1 MVRMGLADSFDKIC
15 TITPKGDQIWL
26 PLGATAIDF
35 AYAVHLE
42 LGHECTGVLVNGR
55 STSLSAPLQ
64 NNDVVKILTSQV
76 GVGPSPDWLDVVQT
90 RRARSAIRHWLKEQ
104 EVSDG
109 ATAVPLHNT
118 IELTAISH
126 PALIADISQ
135 IIANSGLN
143 MSRFQAE
150 QLADGIMRMQIG
162 LAQVTDE
169 LVAQLRQVEAVQEVT
184 TRVEGAKRPF
194 PTPTTSN
201 PHTLRPVSGE
211 GFFGRRAELRELV
224 NNLRGVRPGEAVLL
238 WGARRVGKT
247 SLLMQFQQNVLGRG
261 DYLPVFVDMQR
272 LSGRS
277 TTRFLHD
284 IYKAIADAFDDE
296 HAKAPTVTRMR
307 RDPMGIFRSFLENE
321 PRLHSRHLVLILD
334 EFQLL
339 AELEEDKASIADIN
353 RYFRSLIQHG
363 RGLTVIFS
371 GGGVLDGLL
380 QQPAASFMLEVAV
393 YQKIDCLDEVAARQ
407 LIVQSVAHV
416 QYEETVVASLLSLT
430 AGHPYYLQW
439 VCGELVA
446 RAAQDGR
453 SHITPQDLTALL
465 TEWLPG
471 QGEQFFSHLWGSSVG
486 IGREMQQRYKVLV
499 TAVAQ
504 SKKTW
509 QPLTRITRTL
519 SPHLSESEVWRLAQ
533 DLVKMD
539 TLLVMGKRYRLK
551 VPLFARWLRA
561 NLTVEAVVREEGGD

>member
-1 MVRMGLADSFDKIC
+1 MTSPQQTAADTMRVF
-15 TITPKGDQIWL
+15 TPQGDELLL
-26 PLGATAIDF
+26 PVGATAIDF

-55 STSLSAPLQ
+55 STPLSSPLQ
-64 NNDVVKILTSQV
+64 DGDVVKILTSQV

-104 EVSDG
+104 AEAEDET
-109 ATAVPLHNT
+109 TAVPISAHTL
-118 IELTAISH
+118 ELTALTRPTLLTEITLLV
-126 PALIADISQ
+126 AQ
-135 IIANSGLN
+135 SGQN

-150 QLADGIMRMQIG
+150 QVSGELTRVEVG
-162 LAQVTDE
+162 LAAVPE
-169 LVAQLRQVEAVQEVT
+169 VLLAKLRQVEGVQWVT
-184 TRVEGAKRPF
+184 VGVAQRPF
-194 PTPTTSN
+194 SPAAISN

-277 TTRFLHD
+277 TSRFLHD
-284 IYKAIADAFDDE
+284 IYKSIAEAIDE
-296 HAKAPTVTRMR
+296 KPPTVTRMK
-307 RDPMGIFRSFLENE
+307 RDPLGFFRSFLENE
-321 PRLHSRHLVLILD
+321 ARLQDRHLVLILD

-339 AELEEDKASIADIN
+339 AELEEDGVTVADIN

-371 GGGVLDGLL
+371 GGGVLDVLL
-380 QQPAASFMLEVAV
+380 KQPAASFMLEVAV
-393 YQKIDCLDEVAARQ
+393 YQQIGCLDEAAARQ
-407 LIVQSVAHV
+407 LIEQSVARV
-416 QYEETVVASLLSLT
+416 QYEAAVVESLLSLT

-446 RAAQDGR
+446 RAERHGR
-453 SHITPQDLTALL
+453 SHIMPTDLTTLL

-486 IGREMQQRYKVLV
+486 LTREMQQRYKVVV

-504 SKKTW
+504 SNKTW
-509 QPLTRITRTL
+509 QPLNKIARTL
-519 SPHLSESEVWRLAQ
+519 APYLAESEVWRLAQ

-539 TLLVMGKRYRLK
+539 TLLVLGKRYALK

-561 NLTVEAVVREEGGD
+561 NVTVEGVVREE

>member
-1 MVRMGLADSFDKIC
+1 MSLVAAPDKIRVL
-15 TITPKGDQIWL
+15 TPKGDEIWL
-26 PLGATAIDF
+26 PLGATSIDF

-42 LGHECTGVLVNGR
+42 LGHECTGALVNGR
-55 STSLSAPLQ
+55 STPLAAPL
-64 NNDVVKILTSQV
+64 NNGDVVKILTSQV
-76 GVGPSPDWLDVVQT
+76 GVGPSPDWLAVVQT

-104 EVSDG
+104 AEEEG
-109 ATAVPLHNT
+109 ATAVPSSHNV
-118 IELTAISH
+118 IELTATSR
-126 PALIADISQ
+126 PNLMPDVTLVIAE
-135 IIANSGLN
+135 SGLN
-143 MSRFQAE
+143 LNHFHAE
-150 QLADGIMRMQIG
+150 QMAEGITRIQIG
-162 LAQVTDE
+162 LEQVTEE
-169 LVAQLRQVEAVQEVT
+169 LLDQLRQLEGVRRVSVGVE
-184 TRVEGAKRPF
+184 KRPSA
-194 PTPTTSN
+194 TSN

-277 TTRFLHD
+277 TSRFLHD
-284 IYKAIADAFDDE
+284 IYKSIAEALDE
-296 HAKAPTVTRMR
+296 KPPTVTRLK
-307 RDPMGIFRSFLENE
+307 RDPLGVLRSFLENE
-321 PRLHSRHLVLILD
+321 PRLQHRHLVLILD

-339 AELEEDKASIADIN
+339 AELEEDEVTIADIN

-371 GGGVLDGLL
+371 GGGVLDVLL
-380 QQPAASFMLEVAV
+380 QQPAASFLLEVAR
-393 YQKIDCLDEVAARQ
+393 YQQIGCLDEAAARQ
-407 LIVQSVAHV
+407 LIVESVTHV
-416 QYEETVVASLLSLT
+416 HYEEAVVDSLLSLT

-446 RAAQDGR
+446 RAERDGR
-453 SHITPQDLTALL
+453 SHITPGDLTALL

-486 IGREMQQRYKVLV
+486 LTREMQQRYKVVL

-509 QPLTRITRTL
+509 QPLNRIARIL
-519 SPHLSESEVWRLAQ
+519 APYLAESEVWRLAQ

-539 TLLVMGKRYRLK
+539 TLLVRGRRYALK

-561 NLTVEAVVREEGGD
+561 TLTVEGVVREG